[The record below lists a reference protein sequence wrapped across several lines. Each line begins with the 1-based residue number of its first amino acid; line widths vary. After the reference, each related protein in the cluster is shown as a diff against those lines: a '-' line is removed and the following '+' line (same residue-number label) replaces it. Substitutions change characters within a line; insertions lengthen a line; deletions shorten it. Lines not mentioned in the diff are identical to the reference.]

1 MNLKKIIFYLSV
13 VILLVLA
20 YFGFKIYRIV
30 FIPNTCFE
38 AEKVAVYVPTNA
50 TFDEVK
56 AIVSPYIIDMDKFET
71 LANRRGYASEV
82 KAGKFELTKNMN
94 TNSIV
99 SALRRSIPVRVT
111 FNNQERLE
119 NFAGRIASQI
129 EADSIQL
136 LQAFKDPK
144 FLEENGFTE
153 ETVFTLLLPNTFE
166 FYWDT
171 SAEKFRNQM
180 AKEYYRFWTDER
192 KANAEKLGLTPIEV
206 CILASIVHK
215 ETAKV
220 EERPKVAKVYLNR
233 MNIGM
238 PLQADPT
245 VIYAFKLTANDFNQ
259 VIKRVYYKHLEVESP
274 YNTYRNVGLP
284 PGPIFM
290 ADVNAIDAVL
300 NPEQHDFIYFCA
312 SVERFGYHEFAT
324 TLEQH
329 NVNARKYAAWL
340 NAQTSGNN

>member
-1 MNLKKIIFYLSV
+1 MNFKKTILSISL
-13 VILLVLA
+13 VILLVVA
-20 YFGFKIYRIV
+20 YFGFKVYQIV
-30 FIPNTCFE
+30 FTPNTSFSE
-38 AEKVAVYVPTNA
+38 GKVIVYVPTNA
-50 TFDEVK
+50 SFEEVK
-56 AIVSPYIIDMDKFET
+56 AIISPYIKDMDKFET
-71 LANRRGYASEV
+71 LANRRGYATEV

-99 SALRRSIPVRVT
+99 SALRRSVPVRVT

-119 NFAGRIASQI
+119 NFAGRISSQI
-129 EADSIQL
+129 EADSMQL

-144 FLEENGFTE
+144 FLKENGFTE

-180 AKEYYRFWTDER
+180 AKEYFRFWTEER
-192 KANAEKLGLTPIEV
+192 KAKAEKLGLTPIEV
-206 CILASIVHK
+206 SILASIVHK

-220 EERPKVAKVYLNR
+220 EERPRVAKVYLNR

-245 VIYAFKLTANDFNQ
+245 VIYAYKLAANDFNQ

-300 NPEQHDFIYFCA
+300 NPEQNDFLYFCA

-329 NVNARKYAAWL
+329 NVNAKKYAAWL
-340 NAQTSGNN
+340 NAQTSGN

>member
-1 MNLKKIIFYLSV
+1 MNFKKL
-13 VILLVLA
+13 ILYISLA
-20 YFGFKIYRIV
+20 FLIGATYFGYIVYQIV
-30 FIPNTCFE
+30 FTTNTNFTE
-38 AEKVAVYVPTNA
+38 EKVFVYIPTDA

-56 AIVSPYIIDMDKFET
+56 SIISPYLIDMDKFET
-71 LANRRGYASEV
+71 LANRRGYSTAI

-99 SALRRSIPVRVT
+99 SALQRSIPVRVT

-119 NFAGRIASQI
+119 NFVGRIASQI
-129 EADSIQL
+129 EPDSLQL
-136 LQAFKDPK
+136 LQAFKEPK
-144 FLEENGFTE
+144 FLTENGFTE

-166 FYWDT
+166 FYWNT
-171 SAEKFRNQM
+171 SAIKFRDQM
-180 AKEYYRFWTDER
+180 VKEYFRFWNYER
-192 KANAEKLGLTPIEV
+192 KAKTEKLGLTPV
-206 CILASIVHK
+206 QVSILASIVQK
-215 ETAKV
+215 ETAKI
-220 EERPKVAKVYLNR
+220 EERPRIAKVYLNR
-233 MNIGM
+233 LNVGM

-245 VIYAFKLTANDFNQ
+245 VIYAYKLSSNDFNQ

-274 YNTYRNVGLP
+274 YNTYQNVGLP

-290 ADVNAIDAVL
+290 PDVDAIDAVL

-329 NVNARKYAAWL
+329 NVNAKKYAAWL
-340 NAQTSGNN
+340 NTQTTN

>member
-1 MNLKKIIFYLSV
+1 MNFKKIILYVSLA
-13 VILLVLA
+13 ILLIVA
-20 YFGFKIYRIV
+20 YFGFKVYQIV
-30 FIPNTCFE
+30 FTPNTSFSE
-38 AEKVAVYVPTNA
+38 EKVTIFVPTNA
-50 TFDEVK
+50 NFEEVK
-56 AIVSPYIIDMDKFET
+56 AIVSPYIKDMDKFET
-71 LANRRGYASEV
+71 LANRRGYSTEV
-82 KAGKFELTKNMN
+82 KSGKFELTKNMN

-99 SALRRSIPVRVT
+99 SALRRSVPVRVT

-119 NFAGRIASQI
+119 NFAGRISSQI

-136 LQAFKDPK
+136 LQAFKNPK

-180 AKEYYRFWTDER
+180 AKEYFRFWNDER
-192 KANAEKLGLTPIEV
+192 KAKAEKLGLTPIEV
-206 CILASIVHK
+206 SILASIVHK

-220 EERPKVAKVYLNR
+220 EERPRVAKVYLNR

-245 VIYAFKLTANDFNQ
+245 VIYAFKLVANDFNQ

-274 YNTYRNVGLP
+274 YNTYRNAGLP

-300 NPEQHDFIYFCA
+300 NPEQHDFLYFCA

-340 NAQTSGNN
+340 NAQTSGN

>member
-1 MNLKKIIFYLSV
+1 MNFKKIILYVSLL
-13 VILLVLA
+13 ILLIVA
-20 YFGFKIYRIV
+20 YFGFKVYQIV
-30 FIPNTCFE
+30 FTPNTNFSE
-38 AEKVAVYVPTNA
+38 EKVTVFVPTNA
-50 TFDEVK
+50 TFEEVK
-56 AIVSPYIIDMDKFET
+56 VIVSPYIKDMDKFET
-71 LANRRGYASEV
+71 LANRRGYSTEV

-129 EADSIQL
+129 EADSVQL

-180 AKEYYRFWTDER
+180 AKEYFRFWTDER
-192 KANAEKLGLTPIEV
+192 KAKAEKLGLTPIEV
-206 CILASIVHK
+206 SILASIVHK

-245 VIYAFKLTANDFNQ
+245 VIYAYKLAANDFNQ
-259 VIKRVYYKHLEVESP
+259 VIKRVYFKHLEVESP
-274 YNTYRNVGLP
+274 YNTYRNAGLP

-300 NPEQHDFIYFCA
+300 NPEQHDFLYFCA

-329 NVNARKYAAWL
+329 NVNAKRYAAWL
-340 NAQTSGNN
+340 NAQTSGN

>member
-1 MNLKKIIFYLSV
+1 MNFKKIILYVSLAV
-13 VILLVLA
+13 LVGVA
-20 YFGFKIYRIV
+20 YFGFKIYQIV
-30 FIPNTCFE
+30 FTPNTNFSE
-38 AEKVAVYVPTNA
+38 DKVSVYIPTDA
-50 TFDEVK
+50 TFEEVK
-56 AIVSPYIIDMDKFET
+56 AIVSPFIKDMDKFET
-71 LANRRGYASEV
+71 LANRRGYSTGI

-99 SALRRSIPVRVT
+99 SALRRSVPVRVT

-119 NFAGRIASQI
+119 NFVGRIASQI
-129 EADSIQL
+129 EPDSIQL
-136 LQAFKDPK
+136 LQAFKEPT

-153 ETVFTLLLPNTFE
+153 ETVFTMLLPNTFE
-166 FYWDT
+166 FYWNT
-171 SAEKFRNQM
+171 SAVKFRDQM
-180 AKEYYRFWTDER
+180 AKEYFRFWNDER
-192 KANAEKLGLTPIEV
+192 KAKAEKLGLTPVEV
-206 CILASIVHK
+206 SILASIVQK

-220 EERPKVAKVYLNR
+220 EERPRVAKVYLNR
-233 MNIGM
+233 MNVGM

-245 VIYAFKLTANDFNQ
+245 VIYAYKLSSNDFNQ
-259 VIKRVYYKHLEVESP
+259 VIKRVYYKHLEVDSP

-290 ADVNAIDAVL
+290 PDVNAIDAVL

-329 NVNARKYAAWL
+329 NVNAKKYAAWL
-340 NAQTSGNN
+340 NTQTTN

>member
-1 MNLKKIIFYLSV
+1 MNFKKIILYVSLA
-13 VILLVLA
+13 ILLIVA
-20 YFGFKIYRIV
+20 YFGFKVYQIV
-30 FIPNTCFE
+30 FMPNTSFSE
-38 AEKVAVYVPTNA
+38 EKVTVFVPTNA
-50 TFDEVK
+50 NFEEVK
-56 AIVSPYIIDMDKFET
+56 VIISPYIKDMDKFET
-71 LANRRGYASEV
+71 LANRRGYATEV

-99 SALRRSIPVRVT
+99 SALRRSVPVRVT

-119 NFAGRIASQI
+119 NFAGRISSQI

-180 AKEYYRFWTDER
+180 AKEYFRFWNDER
-192 KANAEKLGLTPIEV
+192 KAKAEKLGLTPIEV
-206 CILASIVHK
+206 SILASIVHK

-220 EERPKVAKVYLNR
+220 EERPRVAKVYLNR
-233 MNIGM
+233 MDIGM

-245 VIYAFKLTANDFNQ
+245 VIYAFKLVSNDFNQ

-274 YNTYRNVGLP
+274 YNTYRNAGLP

-300 NPEQHDFIYFCA
+300 NPEQHDFLYFCA

-340 NAQTSGNN
+340 NAQTSAN

>member
-1 MNLKKIIFYLSV
+1 MNFKKIILYVSLAV
-13 VILLVLA
+13 LVGVA
-20 YFGFKIYRIV
+20 YFGFKIYQIV
-30 FIPNTCFE
+30 FTPNTNFSE
-38 AEKVAVYVPTNA
+38 DKVSVYIPTDA
-50 TFDEVK
+50 TFEEVK
-56 AIVSPYIIDMDKFET
+56 TIVSPFIKDMDKFET
-71 LANRRGYASEV
+71 LANRRGYSTGI

-99 SALRRSIPVRVT
+99 SALRRSVPVRVT

-119 NFAGRIASQI
+119 NFVGRIASQI
-129 EADSIQL
+129 EPDSIQL
-136 LQAFKDPK
+136 LQAFKEPT

-153 ETVFTLLLPNTFE
+153 ETVFTMLLPNTFE
-166 FYWDT
+166 FYWNT
-171 SAEKFRNQM
+171 SAVKFRDQM
-180 AKEYYRFWTDER
+180 AKEYFRFWNDER
-192 KANAEKLGLTPIEV
+192 KAKAEKVGLTPIQV
-206 CILASIVHK
+206 SILASIVQK

-220 EERPKVAKVYLNR
+220 EERPRVAKVYLNR
-233 MNIGM
+233 MNVGM

-245 VIYAFKLTANDFNQ
+245 VIYAYKLSSNDFNQ
-259 VIKRVYYKHLEVESP
+259 VIKRVYYKHLEVDSP

-290 ADVNAIDAVL
+290 PDVNAIDAVL

-329 NVNARKYAAWL
+329 NVNAKKYAAWL
-340 NAQTSGNN
+340 NTQTTN

>member
-1 MNLKKIIFYLSV
+1 MNFKKIILFVSLAV
-13 VILLVLA
+13 LVGVA
-20 YFGFKIYRIV
+20 YFGFKVYQIV
-30 FIPNTCFE
+30 FTPNTNFSE
-38 AEKVAVYVPTNA
+38 DKVSVYIPTDA
-50 TFDEVK
+50 TFEEVK
-56 AIVSPYIIDMDKFET
+56 AIVSPFIKDMDKFET
-71 LANRRGYASEV
+71 LANRRGYSTGI

-99 SALRRSIPVRVT
+99 SALRRSVPVRVT

-119 NFAGRIASQI
+119 NFVGRIASQI
-129 EADSIQL
+129 EPDSIQL
-136 LQAFKDPK
+136 LQAFKEPT

-153 ETVFTLLLPNTFE
+153 ETVFTMLLPNTFE
-166 FYWDT
+166 FYWNT
-171 SAEKFRNQM
+171 SAVKFRDQM
-180 AKEYYRFWTDER
+180 AKEYFRFWNDER
-192 KANAEKLGLTPIEV
+192 KAKAEKLGLTPEEV
-206 CILASIVHK
+206 SILASIVQK

-220 EERPKVAKVYLNR
+220 EERPRVAKVYLNR
-233 MNIGM
+233 MNVGM

-245 VIYAFKLTANDFNQ
+245 VIYAYKLSSNDFNQ
-259 VIKRVYYKHLEVESP
+259 VIKRVYYKHLEVDSP

-290 ADVNAIDAVL
+290 PDVNAIDAVL

-329 NVNARKYAAWL
+329 NVNAKKYAAWL
-340 NAQTSGNN
+340 NTQTTN

>member
-1 MNLKKIIFYLSV
+1 MNFKKIILYVSLAV
-13 VILLVLA
+13 LVGVA
-20 YFGFKIYRIV
+20 YFGFKVYQIV
-30 FIPNTCFE
+30 FTPNTNFSE
-38 AEKVAVYVPTNA
+38 DKVSVYIPTDA
-50 TFDEVK
+50 TFEEVK
-56 AIVSPYIIDMDKFET
+56 AIVSPFIKDMDKFET
-71 LANRRGYASEV
+71 LANRRGYSTGI

-99 SALRRSIPVRVT
+99 SALRRSVPVRVT

-119 NFAGRIASQI
+119 NFVGRIASQI
-129 EADSIQL
+129 EPDSIQL
-136 LQAFKDPK
+136 LQAFKEPT

-153 ETVFTLLLPNTFE
+153 ETVFTMLLPNTFE
-166 FYWDT
+166 FYWNT
-171 SAEKFRNQM
+171 SAVKFRDQM
-180 AKEYYRFWTDER
+180 AKEYFRFWNDER
-192 KANAEKLGLTPIEV
+192 KAKAEKVGLTPIQV
-206 CILASIVHK
+206 SILASIVQK

-220 EERPKVAKVYLNR
+220 EERPRVAKVYLNR
-233 MNIGM
+233 MNVGM

-245 VIYAFKLTANDFNQ
+245 VIYAYKLSSNDFNQ
-259 VIKRVYYKHLEVESP
+259 VIKRVYYKHLEVDSP

-290 ADVNAIDAVL
+290 PDVNAIDAVL

-329 NVNARKYAAWL
+329 NVNAKKYAAWL
-340 NAQTSGNN
+340 NTQTTY

>member
-1 MNLKKIIFYLSV
+1 MNFKKIILS
-13 VILLVLA
+13 ISLLVLGVIA
-20 YFGFKIYRIV
+20 YFGFQVYQIV
-30 FIPNTCFE
+30 FTPNTTFSE
-38 AEKVAVYVPTNA
+38 DKVSIFIPTNA
-50 TFDEVK
+50 NFEEVK
-56 AIVSPYIIDMDKFET
+56 KIVSPYINDMDKFET
-71 LANRRGYASEV
+71 LANRRGYSSQV

-94 TNSIV
+94 SNAIV

-119 NFAGRIASQI
+119 NFAGRIAMQI
-129 EADSIQL
+129 EADSIHL

-144 FLEENGFTE
+144 FLDENGFTE

-180 AKEYYRFWTDER
+180 VKEYYRFWNDER
-192 KANAEKLGLTPIEV
+192 KAKAEQLGLTPV
-206 CILASIVHK
+206 QVSILASIVHK
-215 ETAKV
+215 ETSKI

-233 MNIGM
+233 LAMGM

-245 VIYAFKLTANDFNQ
+245 VIFAYKLASNDFNQ

-274 YNTYRNVGLP
+274 YNTYRKVGLP

-290 ADVNAIDAVL
+290 ADINAIDAVL

-324 TLEQH
+324 TLADH
-329 NVNARKYAAWL
+329 NVNAKKYAAWL
-340 NAQTSGNN
+340 NAQTGN

>member
-1 MNLKKIIFYLSV
+1 MNFKKIILYISL
-13 VILLVLA
+13 VILLVVA
-20 YFGFKIYRIV
+20 YLGFKVYQIV
-30 FIPNTCFE
+30 FTPNTNFE
-38 AEKVAVYVPTNA
+38 EEKVFVFVPTNA
-50 TFDEVK
+50 NFEEVK
-56 AIVSPYIIDMDKFET
+56 TIISPYIKDMDKFET
-71 LANRRGYASEV
+71 LANRRGYATQV

-99 SALRRSIPVRVT
+99 SALRRSVPVRVT

-119 NFAGRIASQI
+119 NFAGRISSQI
-129 EADSIQL
+129 EADSTQL

-144 FLEENGFTE
+144 FLNENGFTE

-180 AKEYYRFWTDER
+180 AKEYFRFWNEER
-192 KANAEKLGLTPIEV
+192 KAKAEKLGLTPVEV
-206 CILASIVHK
+206 SILASIVHK

-220 EERPKVAKVYLNR
+220 EERPRVAKVYLNR

-245 VIYAFKLTANDFNQ
+245 VIYAYKLTTNDFNQ

-290 ADVNAIDAVL
+290 ADINAIDAVL
-300 NPEQHDFIYFCA
+300 NPEQNDFLYFCA

-340 NAQTSGNN
+340 NAQTSGN

>member
-1 MNLKKIIFYLSV
+1 MNFKKIILYVSLA
-13 VILLVLA
+13 ILLIVA
-20 YFGFKIYRIV
+20 YFGFKVYQIV
-30 FIPNTCFE
+30 FTPNTSFSE
-38 AEKVAVYVPTNA
+38 EKVTIFVPTNA
-50 TFDEVK
+50 NFEEVK
-56 AIVSPYIIDMDKFET
+56 AIVSPYIKDMDKFET
-71 LANRRGYASEV
+71 LANRRGYSTEV

-99 SALRRSIPVRVT
+99 SALRRSVPVRVT

-119 NFAGRIASQI
+119 NFAGRISSQI

-136 LQAFKDPK
+136 LQAFKNPK

-180 AKEYYRFWTDER
+180 AKEYFRFWNDER
-192 KANAEKLGLTPIEV
+192 KAKAEKLGLTPIEV
-206 CILASIVHK
+206 SILASIVHK

-220 EERPKVAKVYLNR
+220 EERPRVAKVYLNR

-245 VIYAFKLTANDFNQ
+245 VIYAFKLVSNDFNQ

-274 YNTYRNVGLP
+274 YNTYRNAGLP

-300 NPEQHDFIYFCA
+300 NPEQHDFLYFCA

-340 NAQTSGNN
+340 NAQTSGN

>member
-1 MNLKKIIFYLSV
+1 MNFKKLILYVSLIIL
-13 VILLVLA
+13 VIVA
-20 YFGFKIYRIV
+20 YFGFKIYQIV
-30 FIPNTCFE
+30 FMPNTVFSE
-38 AEKVAVYVPTNA
+38 EKITVFVPTNA
-50 TFDEVK
+50 TFEEVK
-56 AIVSPYIIDMDKFET
+56 TIISPYVKEMDKFET
-71 LANRRGYASEV
+71 LANRRGYAAEV

-94 TNSIV
+94 TNAIV
-99 SALRRSIPVRVT
+99 SALRRNIPVRVT

-129 EADSIQL
+129 EPDSIQL
-136 LQAFKDPK
+136 LDIFKEPK
-144 FLEENGFTE
+144 FLQENGFTE
-153 ETVFTLLLPNTFE
+153 ETVFTMLLPNTFE
-166 FYWDT
+166 FYWNT

-180 AKEYYRFWTDER
+180 TKAYYRFWNDER
-192 KANAEKLGLTPIEV
+192 KAKAEKLGLTPV
-206 CILASIVHK
+206 QVSVLASIVQK

-220 EERPKVAKVYLNR
+220 EERPRVAKVYLNR

-245 VIYAFKLTANDFNQ
+245 VIFAFKLVSNDFNQ
-259 VIKRVYYKHLEVESP
+259 VIKRVYYKHLETESP
-274 YNTYRNVGLP
+274 YNTYKYTGLP

-329 NVNARKYAAWL
+329 NVNARKYAQWL
-340 NAQTSGNN
+340 NAQTSGN

>member
-1 MNLKKIIFYLSV
+1 MNFKKIILYVSLL
-13 VILLVLA
+13 ILLIVA
-20 YFGFKIYRIV
+20 YFGFKVYQIV
-30 FIPNTCFE
+30 FTPNTNFSE
-38 AEKVAVYVPTNA
+38 EKVTVFVPTNA
-50 TFDEVK
+50 TFEEVK
-56 AIVSPYIIDMDKFET
+56 VIVSPYIKDMDKFET
-71 LANRRGYASEV
+71 LANRRGYSTEV

-129 EADSIQL
+129 EADSVQL

-180 AKEYYRFWTDER
+180 AKEYFRFWTDER
-192 KANAEKLGLTPIEV
+192 KAKAEKLGLTPIEV
-206 CILASIVHK
+206 SILASIVHK

-245 VIYAFKLTANDFNQ
+245 VIYAYKFAANDFNQ
-259 VIKRVYYKHLEVESP
+259 VIKRVYFKHLEVESP
-274 YNTYRNVGLP
+274 YNTYRNAGLP

-300 NPEQHDFIYFCA
+300 NPEQHDFLYFCA

-329 NVNARKYAAWL
+329 NVNAKRYAAWL
-340 NAQTSGNN
+340 NAQTSGN

>member
-1 MNLKKIIFYLSV
+1 MNLKKIILSISLA
-13 VILLVLA
+13 ILLVVA
-20 YFGFKIYRIV
+20 YFGFKVYQIV
-30 FIPNTCFE
+30 FTPNTSFSEERVMVFVPTHANFE
-38 AEKVAVYVPTNA
+38 A
-50 TFDEVK
+50 VK
-56 AIVSPYIIDMDKFET
+56 AIVSPYIKDMDKFET
-71 LANRRGYASEV
+71 LANRRGYATEV

-94 TNSIV
+94 TNAIV
-99 SALRRSIPVRVT
+99 SALRRSVPVRVT

-136 LQAFKDPK
+136 LEAFRNPK
-144 FLEENGFTE
+144 FLAENGFTE

-192 KANAEKLGLTPIEV
+192 KAKAEKLGFTPVEV
-206 CILASIVHK
+206 SILASIVHK

-220 EERPKVAKVYLNR
+220 EERPRVAKVYLNR

-245 VIYAFKLTANDFNQ
+245 VIFAYKLVANDFNQ

-274 YNTYRNVGLP
+274 YNTYRTVGLP

-324 TLEQH
+324 TLAQH

-340 NAQTSGNN
+340 NAQTSVK

>member
-1 MNLKKIIFYLSV
+1 MNFKKIILYIS
-13 VILLVLA
+13 LLVLLVVA
-20 YFGFKIYRIV
+20 YFGFKVYQIV
-30 FIPNTCFE
+30 FTPNTSFSE
-38 AEKVAVYVPTNA
+38 EKVTVFVPTNS
-50 TFDEVK
+50 TFEEVK
-56 AIVSPYIIDMDKFET
+56 AIVSPYLKDIEKFET
-71 LANRRGYASEV
+71 LAERRGYATDI
-82 KAGKFELTKNMN
+82 KAGKFELTQNMN
-94 TNSIV
+94 TNAIV
-99 SALRRSIPVRVT
+99 SALRRSVPVRVT

-119 NFAGRIASQI
+119 DFAGRIASQI

-136 LQAFKDPK
+136 LQAFKEPK

-153 ETVFTLLLPNTFE
+153 ETVFTMLLPNTFE
-166 FYWDT
+166 FYWNT

-180 AKEYYRFWTDER
+180 VKEYYRFWNDDR
-192 KANAEKLGLTPIEV
+192 KAKAEKLGLTPV
-206 CILASIVHK
+206 QVSILASIVHK

-220 EERPKVAKVYLNR
+220 EERPRVAKVYLNR
-233 MNIGM
+233 MNVGM

-245 VIYAFKLTANDFNQ
+245 VIFAYKLGSNDFKQ

-300 NPEQHDFIYFCA
+300 SPEQHDFIYFCA

-329 NVNARKYAAWL
+329 NVNAKKYATWL
-340 NAQTSGNN
+340 NAQTAN

>member
-1 MNLKKIIFYLSV
+1 MNFKKIILYVSLA
-13 VILLVLA
+13 VLIGVA
-20 YFGFKIYRIV
+20 YFGFKVYQIV
-30 FIPNTCFE
+30 FTPNTNFSE
-38 AEKVAVYVPTNA
+38 DKVSVYIPTDA
-50 TFDEVK
+50 TFEEVK
-56 AIVSPYIIDMDKFET
+56 AIVSPFIKDMDKFET
-71 LANRRGYASEV
+71 LANRRGYSTGI

-99 SALRRSIPVRVT
+99 SALRRSVPVRVT

-119 NFAGRIASQI
+119 NFVGRIASQI
-129 EADSIQL
+129 EPDSIQL
-136 LQAFKDPK
+136 LQAFKEPT

-153 ETVFTLLLPNTFE
+153 ETVFTMLLPNTFE
-166 FYWDT
+166 FYWNT
-171 SAEKFRNQM
+171 SAVKFRDQM
-180 AKEYYRFWTDER
+180 AKEYFRFWNDER
-192 KANAEKLGLTPIEV
+192 KAKAEKVGLTPIQV
-206 CILASIVHK
+206 SILASIVQK

-220 EERPKVAKVYLNR
+220 EERPRVAKVYLNR
-233 MNIGM
+233 MNVGM

-245 VIYAFKLTANDFNQ
+245 VIYAYKLSSNDFNQ
-259 VIKRVYYKHLEVESP
+259 VIKRVYYKHLEVDSP

-290 ADVNAIDAVL
+290 PDVNAIDAVL

-329 NVNARKYAAWL
+329 NVNAKKYAAWL
-340 NAQTSGNN
+340 NTQTTN